1 MILQNRSAQS
11 VPVQGCMSALK
22 EQVNGVE
29 EVAISM
35 PTMVTHH
42 SFSIPKS
49 NLIITVWQFGCSPIL
64 S

>member
-1 MILQNRSAQS
+1 
-11 VPVQGCMSALK
+11 MSALK

-35 PTMVTHH
+35 PTMVTPH
-42 SFSIPKS
+42 SFSIPMS